1 MGNVDLK
8 FYLSIFLRRLPYFVV
23 IAAFL
28 SAIGIAVAS
37 ILPPIYSSTAKILVE
52 EPQIPGDMARTTVP
66 INPVEQIQIIEQR
79 LMTRANIL
87 SLADKLQVYADQPG
101 MPADAVIAD
110 MRARTLLTPI
120 TPGRRDA
127 GGATMIEVAFSSE
140 DAQQAAAVT
149 NELVTLILQENVQIR
164 TGRAED
170 TLDFFKGEVER
181 LSGELDRQ
189 SQKIMTFKKENESA
203 LPDSL
208 AFRRSQQATLQER
221 LLQFEREATG
231 LQDERERTVDIYE
244 RTGRV
249 ALNAPPGSPEEQELN
264 EMRSQLA
271 RAKVI
276 YSETNP
282 NIRLLETRIAGLEKI
297 VAEQQAERGIDTEG
311 MSDYDAALAQ
321 IDGRLEFIAED
332 QARIQAEID
341 SLDTS
346 IQATP
351 ANELAL
357 GELQRD
363 YDNLQGQYNAAVDQL
378 ATASVG
384 ERLEVMSK
392 GQRFSL
398 VEPAVASA
406 APDKPNRVLIA
417 GAGVGGGIGAGLGF
431 IVLLELLNRSIRRPA
446 ELTSRLGIQPFV
458 TIPYMRTRREIGIKR
473 AAMLVVLALIV
484 VGIPA
489 VLLVIHTYYL
499 PLDLLLRRAGAA
511 VGLGN
516 LF

>member
-8 FYLSIFLRRLPYFVV
+8 FYLSIFLRRLPYFIV

-28 SAIGIAVAS
+28 SAVGIAVAS
-37 ILPPIYSSTAKILVE
+37 ILPPLYSSTAKILVE
-52 EPQIPGDMARTTVP
+52 APQIPGDLARTTVP
-66 INPVEQIQIIEQR
+66 IDPVQQIQIIEQR

-87 SLADKLQVYADQPG
+87 SLADKLKVYADQPG
-101 MPADAVIAD
+101 IPADVIIAD
-110 MRARTLLTPI
+110 MRARTSFVPI

-149 NELVTLILQENVQIR
+149 NELVTLILQENVELR

-170 TLDFFKGEVER
+170 TLDFFKGEVQR
-181 LSGELDRQ
+181 LSGEIDRQ
-189 SQKIMTFKKENESA
+189 SQKIMTFKKENENA

-221 LLQFEREATG
+221 LLQYEREATS
-231 LQDERERTVDIYE
+231 LQDERERTVEIYR

-249 ALNAPPGSPEEQELN
+249 SVNAPPGSPEEQELG

-276 YSETNP
+276 YSESNP
-282 NIRLLETRIAGLEKI
+282 NIRLLETRIAGLEKM
-297 VAEQQAERGIDTEG
+297 VAEQREALGLDTEG
-311 MSDYDAALAQ
+311 MSDYEAQLAQ
-321 IDGRLEFIAED
+321 LDGRLKFIAED
-332 QARIQAEID
+332 QARIQADID
-341 SLDTS
+341 KLDTS

-351 ANELAL
+351 GNELAL
-357 GELQRD
+357 SELQRD
-363 YDNLQGQYNAAVDQL
+363 YDNTQGQYNAAVERL

-392 GQRFSL
+392 GERFSL
-398 VEPAVASA
+398 IEPAVAPAS
-406 APDKPNRVLIA
+406 PDKPNRVLIA
-417 GAGVGGGIGAGLGF
+417 GAGVGGGLGAGLGF
-431 IVLLELLNRSIRRPA
+431 ILLMELLNRSIRRPA

-458 TIPYMRTRREIGIKR
+458 TIPYMRTKRELRVKR
-473 AAMLVVLALIV
+473 TLMLVALALIV
-484 VGIPA
+484 VGIPIA
-489 VLLVIHTYYL
+489 LFVIHTYYL
-499 PLDLLLRRAGAA
+499 PLDLLLRRAAA
-511 VGLGN
+511 SVGLGN
-516 LF
+516 MF